1 METSSYI
8 RSIASAKN
16 AAEDIDVTLPAAEPA
31 FAALHPDTLV
41 INELIED
48 NMPRQCVLEFSGLS
62 FMDSSGIAVVINAG
76 KKMRSLGGKLS
87 VENPAPQARKVL
99 EASGIDRLIAVASNT

>member
-1 METSSYI
+1 MKYAASFVSGCLTVYLSGELDHHAAGEAI
-8 RSIASAKN
+8 R
-16 AAEDIDVTLPAAEPA
+16 
-31 FAALHPDTLV
+31 V